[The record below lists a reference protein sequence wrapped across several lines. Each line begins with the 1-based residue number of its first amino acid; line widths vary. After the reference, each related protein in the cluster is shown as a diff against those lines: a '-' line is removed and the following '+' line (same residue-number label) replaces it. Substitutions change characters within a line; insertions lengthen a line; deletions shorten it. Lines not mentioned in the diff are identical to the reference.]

1 MPQRYHIVL
10 NGKAGSVMGMGMAGE
25 DLVQRF
31 AAAGLEASID
41 IDDEMPLAERIA
53 AAIASDAEIVV
64 AAGGDGT
71 VTALAAAMAGTDKV
85 LAVLPLGTANL
96 LARDLGIPLALDQA
110 IKAMASM
117 SPRRIDVGEVNGAIF
132 LHNVTIGFGPKVA
145 VRREEMRGRNAVA
158 STFEFCGHLL
168 RHLEQMRRMAVEI
181 APSNGRVHIERVHAV
196 TIANNRYEE
205 GLGRFFARD
214 RLDRGELTL
223 YIVKGLSLGSM
234 LRLITGMALGR
245 WHNDSALTMES
256 ACEAT
261 IRLKRTT
268 VLATVDGEVERVTVP
283 LKFVIRPGALTV
295 LAPAVEAKIDAAP
308 PDLVAEA

>member
-10 NGKAGSVMGMGMAGE
+10 NGKAGSVMGMGMTGE
-25 DLVQRF
+25 DLLQRF
-31 AAAGLEASID
+31 AAEGLEASID
-41 IDDEMPLAERIA
+41 ADDENPLAQRLA
-53 AAIASDAEIVV
+53 AAIASDAEIIV

-71 VTALAAAMAGTDKV
+71 VTALAAAVAGTSKV

-96 LARDLGIPLALDQA
+96 LARDLGIPLAPDQA
-110 IKAMASM
+110 IKALASM
-117 SPRRIDVGEVNGAIF
+117 SPRRIDVAEVNGQLF

-158 STFEFCGHLL
+158 STIEFCGHLL
-168 RHLEQMRRMAVEI
+168 RHLQQARRIAVEI
-181 APSNGRVHIERVHAV
+181 APSNGQAHIERVHAV

-223 YIVKGLSLGSM
+223 YIVKGLSVSSM

-245 WHNDSALTMES
+245 WHNDSALTVES
-256 ACEAT
+256 VREAT
-261 IRLKRTT
+261 IRLKRPT
-268 VLATVDGEVERVTVP
+268 VLATVDGEVERLAVP
-283 LKFVIRPGALTV
+283 LKFAIRPAALAV
-295 LAPAVEAKIDAAP
+295 LAPPDETKVEAAS
-308 PDLVAEA
+308 PDLVAEP